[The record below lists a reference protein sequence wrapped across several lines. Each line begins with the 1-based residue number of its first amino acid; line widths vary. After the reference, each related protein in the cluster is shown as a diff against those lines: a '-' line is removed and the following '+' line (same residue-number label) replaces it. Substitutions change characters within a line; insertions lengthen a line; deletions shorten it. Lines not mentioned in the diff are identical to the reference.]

1 MRKLGIF
8 LWVCVLALGLCLGGK
23 MAWDFLNGTVGAT
36 GPAAVSVHSHGQPAP
51 ETMRD
56 IEQAASAFP
65 QLLEERYQVSLQHNV
80 DIWVSADTGKYE
92 ELLVKKLGVEEE
104 KVKPKAQYTSGES
117 MGRKNI
123 IALDGDK
130 QKMTDKSERYST
142 TGHELFH
149 QLQYELSDG
158 RSGYENSLFWLEEGT
173 ADYAGALLA
182 EKMGGRSV
190 EKWYM
195 DDLFTLQN
203 AKETAKVEKLQ
214 RTTEEERVRLLSG
227 KAKYYTLSDV
237 MVYYLLHHYGGGSPE
252 QKIIA
257 YYKGLAK
264 GEAEQVFA
272 QVFGV
277 ELSAFLQE
285 FSVWWQ
291 GELNAPAQLAV
302 VVRPQVNE
310 SVVRQYRQ
318 HIAQSRKWLQ
328 NHWGHDLKGRYKLVF
343 VSGAEDYAAAMQ
355 EYCGVDAAEAQRTA
369 ADSVWAE
376 NNSTL
381 FVNAAKIDDNRQSIF
396 VSSAMVSRL
405 FILQQLGSEDVGMTW
420 LMRGMSYVSGV
431 ARLVDIGEGKLPD
444 YQRAWRQE
452 LRKNAPLLT
461 VDKIMSNADMQKAM
475 EQYGNEPVSH
485 LCEYATAELVRR
497 YGWTALY
504 NWQLAARRSGD
515 GKQAFLQVFGITAAD
530 FGAQVHMMIY

>member
-1 MRKLGIF
+1 
-8 LWVCVLALGLCLGGK
+8 
-23 MAWDFLNGTVGAT
+23 
-36 GPAAVSVHSHGQPAP
+36 
-51 ETMRD
+51 
-56 IEQAASAFP
+56 
-65 QLLEERYQVSLQHNV
+65 
-80 DIWVSADTGKYE
+80 
-92 ELLVKKLGVEEE
+92 
-104 KVKPKAQYTSGES
+104 
-117 MGRKNI
+117 
-123 IALDGDK
+123 
-130 QKMTDKSERYST
+130 
-142 TGHELFH
+142 
-149 QLQYELSDG
+149 LSDG

-203 AKETAKVEKLQ
+203 AKVTAKAEKLQ
-214 RTTEEERVRLLSG
+214 RTTEEERVQLLSG

-237 MVYYLLHHYGGGSPE
+237 MVYYLLHHYGGSSPE

-257 YYKGLAK
+257 YYKGLAE

-285 FSVWWQ
+285 FSAWWQ
-291 GELNAPAQLAV
+291 GELNAPAQFDV

-310 SVVRQYRQ
+310 SVARQYRQ

-420 LMRGMSYVSGV
+420 LLRGMSYVSGV
-431 ARLVDIGEGKLPD
+431 ARLVDSGEGKLPD

-497 YGWTALY
+497 YGWQALY

>member
-8 LWVCVLALGLCLGGK
+8 LWVCAAVFGLCLGGK
-23 MAWDFLNGTVGAT
+23 MAWDFLNGTAKAT
-36 GPAAVSVHSHGQPAP
+36 GPAAVSVHSLGQPAS

-56 IEQAASAFP
+56 IELAAAAFP
-65 QLLEERYQVSLQHNV
+65 QLLAERYQVNLQHNV

-92 ELLVKKLGVEEE
+92 KLLVEKLGVEED

-117 MGRKNI
+117 VGRKNI

-130 QKMTDKSERYST
+130 QKMSDRSERYST

-149 QLQYELSDG
+149 QLQFELSDG

-203 AKETAKVEKLQ
+203 AKETAKAEKLQ
-214 RTTEEERVRLLSG
+214 RTTEEERVQLLSG

-237 MVYYLLHHYGGGSPE
+237 MVYYLLHHYGGSSPE

-257 YYKGLAK
+257 YYKGLAE

-291 GELNAPAQLAV
+291 GEFNAPAQFEV

-310 SVVRQYRQ
+310 SVARQYRQ
-318 HIAQSRKWLQ
+318 HIAKSRKWLQ
-328 NHWGHDLKGRYKLVF
+328 NHWGRDLKGRYKLVF
-343 VSGAEDYAAAMQ
+343 VSGTEDYAAAMQ

-381 FVNAAKIDDNRQSIF
+381 FVNAAKIDDSRQSVF

-420 LMRGMSYVSGV
+420 LLRGMSYVSGV
-431 ARLVDIGEGKLPD
+431 ARLVETGEGKLPD

-452 LRKNAPLLT
+452 LRKNTPLRT
-461 VDKIMSNADMQKAM
+461 VDKIMTNADMQKAM
-475 EQYGNEPVSH
+475 EQYGNESVSH
-485 LCEYATAELVRR
+485 LCEYAAAELVRR
-497 YGWTALY
+497 YGWSALY
-504 NWQLAARRSGD
+504 NWQLAVRRSGD